1 MAKSCCRNRREALLF
16 GTKSAHNCAFYQ
28 PKANYKQ
35 WRNFSVW
42 RAGIVPAKLPRNF
55 IQSEVSIQVTCNNL
69 IFYKTGFKVD
79 VKRATPLFNSFGS
92 NSKGKKVS
100 ANRVLITWLI
110 CSILTFYPC
119 VRVVYICWCV
129 PTWCAE
135 TSYITRTIL
144 LQIAKRMPL
153 FSVRRSEIWARDQML
168 IEKEALC
175 CLLLIKNVS
184 RLSPQPHPRPP
195 NAYLLPKNNV

>member
-16 GTKSAHNCAFYQ
+16 AKISARNWAFYQ

-35 WRNFSVW
+35 WRYFRVW
-42 RAGIVPAKLPRNF
+42 RAGIAPSKLPRNF
-55 IQSEVSIQVTCNNL
+55 IQSEVSIHVTCKNL
-69 IFYKTGFKVD
+69 ICYKTDFNVD

-92 NSKGKKVS
+92 NRKGKKVS

-110 CSILTFYPC
+110 CLILTFYPC

-135 TSYITRTIL
+135 TSYITRAIL
-144 LQIAKRMPL
+144 LQI
-153 FSVRRSEIWARDQML
+153 
-168 IEKEALC
+168 EKGCHFL
-175 CLLLIKNVS
+175 V
-184 RLSPQPHPRPP
+184 
-195 NAYLLPKNNV
+195 